1 LNRLWIFAIAALAA
15 AGCGKSPAEKARL
28 AADRAEIDAS
38 LDAAALEA
46 EANSP
51 FALDADDPNI
61 QTISSEGLGA
71 GERRVAMATTAQPNG
86 VQNTGPRGGS
96 RARGNVLRLQP
107 GVIVDATGFRQPMAA
122 ASIFIPYGW
131 KTEGGVY
138 WARDFMCTN
147 GYNFIWSAAAPDGSM
162 SIGIAPQTAWE
173 MNSAGTGATRP
184 GCQLMQIQSARQYL
198 EYYVTRS
205 IPGARI
211 LDFRDRPD
219 LVQQVGIQAARTPM
233 PAGEMRRWGE
243 GGEILFSFSQN
254 GRDMRGSMAAFV
266 QFDLMVSDYS
276 QQVGNIPGARNEF
289 LFAFAHPGWVAT
301 APNGQFNFAF
311 FEALRKSIRPNMDWA
326 RAIAGHNAAI
336 GQVAL
341 EESRKRSRIIT
352 ETNDYISKLRQ
363 DTWNAQQ
370 ESADRRAREFG
381 EVIRG
386 VETYK
391 DEWGP
396 GGQRELSGY
405 YDHAWRLN
413 DGTYVMTD
421 DPNFDPW
428 RDLQLEGK
436 KLEVVK

>member
-1 LNRLWIFAIAALAA
+1 MKRAAIVSFALLAACAKSSDDARGADGATDAALATSEA
-15 AGCGKSPAEKARL
+15 YESGDAGVSDGNFSG
-28 AADRAEIDAS
+28 ADGLS
-38 LDAAALEA
+38 
-46 EANSP
+46 
-51 FALDADDPNI
+51 
-61 QTISSEGLGA
+61 ISSDGLA
-71 GERRVAMATTAQPNG
+71 PGETRVAMAATAQPNG
-86 VQNTGPRGGS
+86 AQNARSSGPS
-96 RARGNVLRLQP
+96 RARGNVMRLQP
-107 GVIVDATGFRQPMAA
+107 GVIVDATGFAQPMAA
-122 ASIFIPYGW
+122 ASIFIPHGW

-147 GYNFIWSAAAPDGSM
+147 GYNFIWSATAPDGSM

-173 MNSAGTGATRP
+173 MNSAGAAGATRP

-198 EYYVTRS
+198 ENYVTRF

-219 LVQQVGIQAARTPM
+219 LVQQAGIQASRTPM
-233 PAGEMRRWGE
+233 PAGELRSWGE
-243 GGEILFSFSQN
+243 GGEVLFSFNQN
-254 GRDMRGSMAAFV
+254 GRDMRGSMAAAV
-266 QFDLMVSDYS
+266 QFDYSVTDYS
-276 QQVGNIPGARNEF
+276 QQLGNAPGARSEF
-289 LFAFAHPGWVAT
+289 LSAYAHPGWVAT
-301 APNGQFNFAF
+301 APNGQFNFPF
-311 FEALRKSIRPNMDWA
+311 FEALRKSIRPNPQWA

-341 EESRKRSRIIT
+341 DESRKRSKMIT

-381 EVIRG
+381 ELIKG

-391 DEWGP
+391 DEWAP
-396 GGQRELSGY
+396 GGQRELSGHY
-405 YDHAWRLN
+405 NNAWRLN
-413 DGTYVMTD
+413 DGSYVLTD

-436 KLEVVK
+436 KLEVVQ

>member
-1 LNRLWIFAIAALAA
+1 MNKFWIFALAALAA
-15 AGCGKSPAEKARL
+15 AGCGKSSADKARL
-28 AADRAEIDAS
+28 AAERAETDAY
-38 LDAAALEA
+38 LDAAMKEA

-61 QTISSEGLGA
+61 QTISSEGLA
-71 GERRVAMATTAQPNG
+71 PGERRVAMATTAQPNG
-86 VQNTGPRGGS
+86 ARNAGPRGPS
-96 RARGNVLRLQP
+96 RPRGNVLRLSP
-107 GVIVDATGFRQPMAA
+107 GVIIDAAGFAQPMAA
-122 ASIFIPYGW
+122 ASIFIPHGW
-131 KTEGGVY
+131 RTEGGVY

-147 GYNFIWSAAAPDGSM
+147 GYNFLWSASAPDGSM

-173 MNSAGTGATRP
+173 MNSMGAAPTRP
-184 GCQLMQIQSARQYL
+184 GCQIQQIQSARQYL
-198 EYYVTRS
+198 ETQVSRAFQ
-205 IPGARI
+205 GVRI
-211 LDFRDRPD
+211 LDYRDRPD
-219 LVQQVGIQAARTPM
+219 LVREAGIQSSRTPM
-233 PAGEMRRWGE
+233 PAGELRRWGE
-243 GGEILFSFSQN
+243 GGELLFAFNRN
-254 GRDMRGSMAAFV
+254 GREMRGSMAAAV
-266 QFDLMVSDYS
+266 QFDYTVSDYS
-276 QQVGNIPGARNEF
+276 QMTGGLPGSRNEF
-289 LFAFAHPGWVAT
+289 LSAFANPGWVAT

-336 GQVAL
+336 GRVAIA
-341 EESRKRSRIIT
+341 ESKKRADMIQ

-436 KLEVVK
+436 KLEVVQ